1 VALADVVPFAVAH
14 WALDEAS
21 GARADSIGSN
31 DLTDNNTVGSA
42 AGMFSNGADFE
53 RDNSEYLSHASNAT
67 LQMGDIDFC
76 IRFWFK
82 LESLPASS
90 FSLVTK
96 DVDSPAN
103 SRDYTVDVHNDGG
116 GNNLVRFYI
125 NGGGSSALI
134 VISSVNLLTGTW
146 YLVHAQH
153 SATNNQLGLSV
164 NGTTVT
170 NTGTGGAVP
179 ETSSAEFRVGARPYS
194 GFEDYFD
201 GVIDD
206 LVLIKGRNLIQD
218 EVDED
223 YNGGAG
229 VAFAD
234 WGADTFTASAALT
247 FGAATCSASGEFDPP
262 VYTGTAALTI
272 GAAACSGSGLFAAEI
287 YSGTAALA
295 APAASCSAA
304 GEHTPPTYTG
314 AAELTAPAATASGS
328 GEHDPP
334 TYTGTLAAVVGAA
347 VCAASG
353 SFETL
358 TRTGTAALVAPAA
371 TCAGLGDGPGDL
383 AVPKFPGGVTVH
395 RAGISV
401 RVSRAGITCTVERR

>member
-1 VALADVVPFAVAH
+1 MAAPAIESLSLVEEQFPDTDLEASKPSGTAEGDLLLAFVCMRANPTITPPSGWALIEDVRNSALLAVYYKVAGSSEPSTYTFSVSTTDSRPTALA
-14 WALDEAS
+14 
-21 GARADSIGSN
+21 I
-31 DLTDNNTVGSA
+31 
-42 AGMFSNGADFE
+42 
-53 RDNSEYLSHASNAT
+53 
-67 LQMGDIDFC
+67 
-76 IRFWFK
+76 
-82 LESLPASS
+82 
-90 FSLVTK
+90 
-96 DVDSPAN
+96 
-103 SRDYTVDVHNDGG
+103 
-116 GNNLVRFYI
+116 VR
-125 NGGGSSALI
+125 
-134 VISSVNLLTGTW
+134 IS
-146 YLVHAQH
+146 
-153 SATNNQLGLSV
+153 
-164 NGTTVT
+164 
-170 NTGTGGAVP
+170 
-179 ETSSAEFRVGARPYS
+179 
-194 GFEDYFD
+194 
-201 GVIDD
+201 
-206 LVLIKGRNLIQD
+206 
-218 EVDED
+218 
-223 YNGGAG
+223 
-229 VAFAD
+229 
-234 WGADTFTASAALT
+234 GADTSNPINASDGVTDSGVTDLTCPSVTTTVNDCLLIRACNVEGGDYTWSEPSGYTMRLDGTTYAGGNSGGCDPTFADIEFATAGSTGTLDYTHNEPYGPFNANGVAVTIAIAPAAGGGDTFTGTAAAT

-287 YSGTAALA
+287 YSGTAALT

-395 RAGISV
+395 CAGISV